1 MCRIL
6 NKFLIVAL
14 IAALFLVQGSEGA
27 AALSKGIPDND
38 TTATY
43 SGISPPKYNVELG
56 YIINGSEEN
65 PAPCDNPASDASCMT
80 TLQAS
85 EDSVLIRYAV
95 KPGYSVNKTST
106 IRIQMCYGPD
116 NIIDR
121 PWRKFDNV
129 ISENKQ
135 CGFDLV
141 TNLSPEGEYTY
152 LVTEN
157 APSSVYFIQ
166 VLEVCDD
173 GTYCSFGNSTYFNV
187 NQIEDTPSW
196 LMGITGALAAL
207 GPLSLIGFFL
217 VEHKMKKN

>member
-1 MCRIL
+1 
-6 NKFLIVAL
+6 
-14 IAALFLVQGSEGA
+14 
-27 AALSKGIPDND
+27 
-38 TTATY
+38 
-43 SGISPPKYNVELG
+43 
-56 YIINGSEEN
+56 
-65 PAPCDNPASDASCMT
+65 
-80 TLQAS
+80 
-85 EDSVLIRYAV
+85 
-95 KPGYSVNKTST
+95 
-106 IRIQMCYGPD
+106 MCYGPD